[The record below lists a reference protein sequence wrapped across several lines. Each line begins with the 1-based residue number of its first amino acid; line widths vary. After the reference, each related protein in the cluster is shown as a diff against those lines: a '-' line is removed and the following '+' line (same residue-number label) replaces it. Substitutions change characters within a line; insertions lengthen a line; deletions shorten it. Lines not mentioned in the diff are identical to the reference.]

1 MPIYEYVCQ
10 GCGHDLEA
18 LQKLSDA
25 PLSECPKCGK
35 PQLKKRVSAA
45 GFRLKGAGWYETD
58 FKKGS
63 DKKKNLTGGS
73 DSGESKSDAKSETKT
88 ETKTETKAEVKTE
101 AKPAAKPAAS
111 SSEKS

>member
-10 GCGHDLEA
+10 ACGHDLEA
-18 LQKLSDA
+18 LQKLSDT
-25 PLSECPKCGK
+25 PLTECPKCGK
-35 PQLKKRVSAA
+35 AELKKQVSAA

-58 FKKGS
+58 FKKDS
-63 DKKKNLTGGS
+63 DKKKNLVGGS
-73 DSGESKSDAKSETKT
+73 GSGESKSEAKT
-88 ETKTETKAEVKTE
+88 ETKTEAKAEVKTE